1 MPVLPS
7 IANPFK
13 PGAGHSPPYLA
24 GRETEKEAFSTLLRQ
39 ETILSNLVLTGLRG
53 VGKTVLLEELK
64 PIARNSRWVWVGT
77 DFSESTCVNE
87 ETLAIRLIT
96 DLAVFT
102 SSITIQK
109 NTIGIGFGQ
118 VIKEEQQLNYSALVA
133 LFKEAPGLVSDK
145 LKSLLQFVWRCLQ
158 GSGVKGIVF
167 AYDEAQTMSDHALKE
182 QYPLSL
188 LLDVFQSIQKT
199 NIPFMLVLTGLPTLQ
214 PKLVEAR
221 TFSERMFQV
230 QILGKLSE
238 KDSRDAIKKPMEFAK
253 CPVTFSAETIDL
265 IIKTS
270 AGYPFFIQFICKELF
285 DAFLQKVG
293 SSAGRSTPLPM
304 TEIVKKLDKDFFA
317 GRWARATDRQRALLS
332 VIAHLDN
339 CDDEFT
345 VQEIVEKSKATK
357 KPFSPSHVNQ
367 MLSDLGN
374 AGLVYKNRYSKYAFA
389 VPLLGQF
396 IRRQEQDLQQLE
408 LLLPGLR

>member
-1 MPVLPS
+1 L
-7 IANPFK
+7 
-13 PGAGHSPPYLA
+13 
-24 GRETEKEAFSTLLRQ
+24 
-39 ETILSNLVLTGLRG
+39 
-53 VGKTVLLEELK
+53 KTKTRKIV
-64 PIARNSRWVWVGT
+64 
-77 DFSESTCVNE
+77 
-87 ETLAIRLIT
+87 
-96 DLAVFT
+96 
-102 SSITIQK
+102 
-109 NTIGIGFGQ
+109 
-118 VIKEEQQLNYSALVA
+118 VA
-133 LFKEAPGLVSDK
+133 
-145 LKSLLQFVWRCLQ
+145 
-158 GSGVKGIVF
+158 
-167 AYDEAQTMSDHALKE
+167 
-182 QYPLSL
+182 
-188 LLDVFQSIQKT
+188 
-199 NIPFMLVLTGLPTLQ
+199 
-214 PKLVEAR
+214 
-221 TFSERMFQV
+221 
-230 QILGKLSE
+230 KLSE
-238 KDSRDAIKKPMEFAK
+238 KDSRDAIKKPIDDTK
-253 CPVTFSAETIDL
+253 CPVSFKPETIDL

-285 DAFLQKVG
+285 DAFLQQVTG
-293 SSAGRSTPLPM
+293 TGRPVPPPM

-317 GRWARATDRQRALLS
+317 GRWAKATDRQRALLS